1 MNSVVFIFFTCW
13 FSGVYKIT
21 IIIFIPNISS
31 KKCELANIDEIVKS
45 HFTAWIP
52 AYAGMTAIVSARY

>member
-1 MNSVVFIFFTCW
+1 MNSVVFIFSTCR

-31 KKCELANIDEIVKS
+31 KKCELANIYTKIKWQNTTILQYS
-45 HFTAWIP
+45 FFNIHF
-52 AYAGMTAIVSARY
+52 YHGR